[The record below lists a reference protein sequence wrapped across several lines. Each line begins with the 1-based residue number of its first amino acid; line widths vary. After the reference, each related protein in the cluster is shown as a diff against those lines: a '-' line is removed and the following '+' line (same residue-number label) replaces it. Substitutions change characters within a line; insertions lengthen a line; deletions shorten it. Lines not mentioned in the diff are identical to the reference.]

1 MGARVRIHYFYWGYR
16 FPRGMDRMW
25 EDPAPFLAAH
35 MAFTVVA
42 SACSSGADDPWGS
55 SGNGGE
61 ESADID
67 LGACSA
73 C

>member
-1 MGARVRIHYFYWGYR
+1 
-16 FPRGMDRMW
+16 MDRMW

-67 LGACSA
+67 LGASSA